1 MRIFNPLILIEFKAA
16 LFIIKQT
23 SDELVYTSM
32 RGVEEIFEQIKTKI
46 QRLIFAFDLYV
57 FIIYNDSEMHF

>member
-16 LFIIKQT
+16 IFIIKQI
-23 SDELVYTSM
+23 SDELVYTSL

-46 QRLIFAFDLYV
+46 QRLIFAFDL
-57 FIIYNDSEMHF
+57 